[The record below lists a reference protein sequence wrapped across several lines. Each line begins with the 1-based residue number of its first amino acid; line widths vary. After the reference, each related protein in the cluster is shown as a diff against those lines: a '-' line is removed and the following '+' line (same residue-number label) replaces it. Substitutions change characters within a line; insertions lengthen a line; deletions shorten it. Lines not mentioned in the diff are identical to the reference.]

1 MNIIY
6 IPKEKAENMKEYNTN
21 YQLMINGDISI
32 KEWKI
37 LCLKYLENLMEKS
50 QDILKRMKDEKKFL
64 KIEAYASIFKSN
76 CL

>member
-6 IPKEKAENMKEYNTN
+6 IPKEKAKNMKEYNTN

-37 LCLKYLENLMEKS
+37 LCLKYLENLMEEN
-50 QDILKRMKDEKKFL
+50 QDILKRMKDEKNF
-64 KIEAYASIFKSN
+64 
-76 CL
+76 

>member
-6 IPKEKAENMKEYNTN
+6 IPKEKTESMKEYNTN

-37 LCLKYLENLMEKS
+37 LCLKYLENLMEEN
-50 QDILKRMKDEKKFL
+50 QDILKRMKDEKNF
-64 KIEAYASIFKSN
+64 
-76 CL
+76 